1 LEEFNTTV
9 FDQISNSYKTLPEP
23 TRPPHEPTPLPEPSI
38 DSITTQSTPVEPP
51 IDEEDLIRSKPP
63 SYKNEEENSEYD
75 YEDHESSSSTIPTV
89 R

>member
-1 LEEFNTTV
+1 MEEFNTTV
-9 FDQISNSYKTLPEP
+9 FDQISNS
-23 TRPPHEPTPLPEPSI
+23 I
-38 DSITTQSTPVEPP
+38 DSITTQSTPVEPS
-51 IDEEDLIRSKPP
+51 IDEEDLIRSKPL